1 MPINFQQIRAAI
13 QKFGE
18 TAPTQAKLR
27 EKNLATALRQ
37 LDEFNQELEVLGQ
50 LLDTALAANPDLRIA
65 IPTHETLDLSPA
77 VHLPPPA
84 CVLLAADGSQ
94 IIPDQHQAL
103 QFGVINVGMLRMQ
116 PGSIPSEHIESEL
129 LYAEKILNEQGFLLG
144 EELIALQR
152 DYQERRHLLNAA
164 ELEEQPVL
172 TLTDGPLEIYREGRE
187 SAEYQ
192 RLLDDYLDTLGKMA
206 HQGVLTAGYVDKPR
220 SNLVVRL
227 LELTLLPADKL
238 REAGRERPL
247 PDIPDAYLFA
257 HTLAPGQRSALF
269 QLHSRSAQHFQ
280 GPLAIHF
287 FYLNIGRE
295 GKPQIARVEIP
306 AWVVQQPE
314 NIALIHAHLLDQC
327 QVMGA
332 NAYPY
337 ILHRAHELAL
347 VSYSER
353 EHLLTLLQQTLLN
366 QGLDMGAKSS
376 KQTLKDLQGKTRY
389 RR

>member
-37 LDEFNQELEVLGQ
+37 LDEFNQELEVLAQ

-65 IPTHETLDLSPA
+65 IPTHETLDFSLA
-77 VHLPPPA
+77 VHLPPPE

-116 PGSIPSEHIESEL
+116 PGSTPSEHIESEL

-238 REAGRERPL
+238 HEAGRKRPL

-306 AWVVQQPE
+306 AWAVQQPE